1 MKSVMLAVVGVA
13 TAALIVG
20 GYLLWTP
27 DKSRADL
34 ESKYLQA
41 RSDYVET
48 AGMRLHVRDVG
59 PKDKPALIL
68 LHGFGSSL
76 HTWEAWAK
84 ILADDY
90 RVISLDLPGFGLTG
104 ADPTGDYTDARGI
117 AVIIA
122 ESVSRLFLRNSIA
135 RAIPIFM
142 APGITGLIEDGETLE
157 VDYPQ
162 GQVTNTVSGKSIAMR
177 KFPPLIEKIFA
188 CGGLPEF
195 ARERYLAETA
205 R

>member
-1 MKSVMLAVVGVA
+1 MGFDLNRVIRGRVWKFGDSIETDAINPYYRSPTMEELKLHTMEAYRPEFPLEVKPGDILVA
-13 TAALIVG
+13 G
-20 GYLLWTP
+20 RNFGC
-27 DKSRADL
+27 
-34 ESKYLQA
+34 
-41 RSDYVET
+41 
-48 AGMRLHVRDVG
+48 
-59 PKDKPALIL
+59 
-68 LHGFGSSL
+68 GSS
-76 HTWEAWAK
+76 
-84 ILADDY
+84 
-90 RVISLDLPGFGLTG
+90 RPGLVL
-104 ADPTGDYTDARGI
+104 REVGI

-142 APGITGLIEDGETLE
+142 APGITGLIADGETLE
-157 VDYPQ
+157 VDYPR
-162 GQVTNTVSGKSIAMR
+162 GQVINTVSGKSIAMR